1 MYNQCKKRNGFG
13 YKGGKSMNENIIYL
27 DNAATTKPSEEA
39 VKAFLKAS
47 EVFGNPSSLHRLGL
61 DAEKLIEESKRNIA
75 EKLGV
80 DAKNILFTSGG
91 TEANNT
97 AVFGV
102 ANARC
107 KIGKRII
114 TSKIE
119 HPSVLEAFR
128 HLESKGFDVKYLD
141 VDSDGVVDLDMLDDT
156 LNNETT
162 LVSIMHVNNETG
174 VIQPIEKIKE
184 IILEKAPQ
192 AYLHTDCVQ
201 SFGKIDVKPKKMGAD
216 LVTVSSHKIHGFKG
230 TGALYVSD
238 MRMIRPMIFGGEQQN
253 EMRPGTENVAG
264 ILAFGAAAKETNA
277 VNSKLITLRNL
288 MKEKLSV
295 IPDIKI
301 NGCDEHNSG
310 SILNVSF
317 VGIKAEILL
326 HALEAKKVYVS
337 TGSACSS
344 HKPQPSHVLGAMNLN
359 KKEIEGA
366 IRISFDNTN
375 TEEEIITAAEI
386 IEKEVAAI
394 RRYM

>member
-1 MYNQCKKRNGFG
+1 
-13 YKGGKSMNENIIYL
+13 MNENIIYL
-27 DNAATTKPSEEA
+27 DNAATTKPSQEA

-47 EVFGNPSSLHRLGL
+47 EAFGNPSSLHGLGL
-61 DAEKLIEESKRNIA
+61 EAEKLVEESRRNIA

-97 AVFGV
+97 AIFGV
-102 ANARC
+102 ANARH
-107 KIGKRII
+107 KIGKRLI

-128 HLESKGFDVKYLD
+128 HLESEGFDVVYIG
-141 VDSDGVVDLDMLDDT
+141 VDSDGVLDLDMLADS
-156 LNNETT
+156 LNKETT

-184 IILEKAPQ
+184 IMLEKAPY
-192 AYLHTDCVQ
+192 AHLHTDCVQ
-201 SFGKIDVKPKKMGAD
+201 SFGKIDVKPKKLGAD
-216 LVTVSSHKIHGFKG
+216 LVTISSHKIHGFKG

-253 EMRPGTENVAG
+253 EMRPGKENVAG
-264 ILAFGAAAKETNA
+264 ILAFGAAAKEITGD
-277 VNSKLITLRNL
+277 NSNLVTLRNL
-288 MKEKLSV
+288 MEEKLSV

-301 NGCDEHNSG
+301 NGSYEYNSG

-366 IRISFDNTN
+366 IRISFDNCN